1 MLQTMLKHK
10 INSHLYL
17 FIRHISSFVEIY
29 IHRYQ
34 FIPLCVYKNMQRT
47 LNSLVKTTQLSVRI
61 NGTLPNI
68 STLGDEQ
75 KSENCRNKTK

>member
-1 MLQTMLKHK
+1 
-10 INSHLYL
+10 
-17 FIRHISSFVEIY
+17 
-29 IHRYQ
+29 
-34 FIPLCVYKNMQRT
+34 MQRT

-75 KSENCRNKTK
+75 KSEKSQK